1 MSGQDFK
8 AIAKRQVDTSFL
20 DSIIDHVQENYGKI
34 IYEAKK
40 ECLQREPTEADEQK
54 FSLKSV
60 EGSIPLKQ
68 AFVFDG
74 KLIGHVEQKQFEG
87 LDSVGNNTT
96 IAIEFTPIK

>member
-1 MSGQDFK
+1 MNVEDFK
-8 AIAKRQVDTSFL
+8 AIAEGQVDTSFL
-20 DSIIDHVQENYGKI
+20 DSSIEHLQENYGKI

-40 ECLQREPTEADEQK
+40 ECLQREPTQADEQR

-60 EGSIPLKQ
+60 EGSNPIKQ
-68 AFVFDG
+68 EFIFDG
-74 KLIGHVEQKQFEG
+74 KLIGHIEQKQFEG